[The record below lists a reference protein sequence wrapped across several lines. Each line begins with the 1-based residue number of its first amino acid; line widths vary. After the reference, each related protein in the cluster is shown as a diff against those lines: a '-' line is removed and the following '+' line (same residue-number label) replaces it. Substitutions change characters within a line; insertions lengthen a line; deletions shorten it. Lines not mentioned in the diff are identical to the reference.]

1 MPVISNIQSP
11 GIDALPDPCTAKEF
25 GAVFRRQPETVHRWR
40 KAGYIRSV
48 AGTGNRLYPKSELIR
63 RLEQLTPSECY

>member
-11 GIDALPDPCTAKEF
+11 DIDALPSVLTAEQF
-25 GAVFRRQPETVHRWR
+25 GAFFQRKAQTVHRWR
-40 KAGYIRSV
+40 KAKIIKSIPH
-48 AGTGNRLYPKSELIR
+48 TGNRLYPKSELIR